1 MKYKVLIATMIAV
14 VMVFSVFAM
23 VPLSSGSQANSPAV
37 SGSGSGHLDGSID
50 AHFND
55 SINAHFRHNYGA
67 RLMYNSTTGMVMG
80 KYLTA
85 DFNSSTGVFSNVTYN
100 LTSTVL
106 ISKMYSNG
114 TPITS
119 ILSPILGM
127 SLHMHS
133 YTAYRIGNMFI
144 MVNGT
149 SFYVLHNNPALESNM
164 MVNGNLTMVVPS
176 TAHIY
181 NTSNNTQVSTSA
193 NYSLNAQANSNVF
206 GNVNMADHVMV
217 NFNNTINAGKQM
229 IVIDNNGTIAM
240 LFIHNGNFKITNHTI
255 TISSNTSSGPVLV
268 NMVAPPGLQNISN
281 NSMVLSNIIHGR
293 ISSEISLNL
302 VNGTIANSTINYNSS
317 THFVYTGK
325 SSSTTSFDINSTVN
339 HHTIVAVFIGN
350 NVTKNTG
357 HAYVKFD
364 GSIATYV
371 SMSTLVNETSSTHA
385 YYSYTNT
392 SSGMYVFMYVPHF
405 SNHTMVVSN
414 TPFHN
419 TDYTE
424 YYIGGGIIA
433 VLAIIG
439 VAAYAI
445 KKRK

>member
-1 MKYKVLIATMIAV
+1 MKYKVFIATMIAV

-23 VPLSSGSQANSPAV
+23 VPLNSGNQANSPAI
-37 SGSGSGHLDGSID
+37 SGSAGAGFNNSID
-50 AHFND
+50 THFG
-55 SINAHFRHNYGA
+55 HNFGA
-67 RLMYNSTTGMVMG
+67 KLTYNSTTGMVTG
-80 KYLTA
+80 RYLIA
-85 DFNSSTGVFSNVTYN
+85 NYNSSTGVFSNVTYN
-100 LTSTVL
+100 MTSTVL

-114 TPITS
+114 TTIAGFPID
-119 ILSPILGM
+119 LGFRNFFGNM
-127 SLHMHS
+127 
-133 YTAYRIGNMFI
+133 AYRLGNMFI

-149 SFYVLHNNPALESNM
+149 SFYVLHNNPSLESNM
-164 MVNGNLTMVVPS
+164 MVRGNLTLDVPS
-176 TAHIY
+176 SARIY
-181 NTSNNTQVSTSA
+181 NTSSNMQVSTSA
-193 NYSLNAQANSNVF
+193 NASLNAQANSSVF
-206 GNVNMADHVMV
+206 GNVSIADHVMV
-217 NFNNTINAGKQM
+217 NFNNTINVGRQM

-240 LFIHNGNFKITNHTI
+240 LFIHNGNFKITNNTI
-255 TISSNTSSGPVLV
+255 TISSTGFGPVLV
-268 NMVAPPGLQNISN
+268 NMVVPPGLQKISN
-281 NSMVLSNIIHGR
+281 NSMVVSNIMKGR
-293 ISSEISLNL
+293 ISSEIALNY

-325 SSSTTSFDINSTVN
+325 TSSTTSFGINSTVN

-364 GSIATYV
+364 GKIATYV

-419 TDYTE
+419 TDYTD
-424 YYIGGGIIA
+424 YYIIGGLIA
-433 VLAIIG
+433 AIAIIG
-439 VAAYAI
+439 VGIYAI

>member
-14 VMVFSVFAM
+14 VMIFSVFAM
-23 VPLSSGSQANSPAV
+23 VPLSSGSQANSPAL
-37 SGSGSGHLDGSID
+37 SGSSATDFNGSID
-50 AHFND
+50 NHFM
-55 SINAHFRHNYGA
+55 HNYGS

-106 ISKMYSNG
+106 ISKMYSTG
-114 TPITS
+114 TPITNIS
-119 ILSPILGM
+119 LPILGM
-127 SLHMHS
+127 SLHMRS

-164 MVNGNLTMVVPS
+164 MVNGNLTLVVPS

-217 NFNNTINAGKQM
+217 NFNNTINAGRQM

-240 LFIHNGNFKITNHTI
+240 LFIHNGDFKITGKNI
-255 TISSNTSSGPVLV
+255 TISSINRGPVLV
-268 NMVAPPGLQNISN
+268 NMVAPPGLQKISN
-281 NSMVLSNIIHGR
+281 NSMVVSNIMNGR
-293 ISSEISLNL
+293 ISSEISLNY

-317 THFVYTGK
+317 THFTYTGK

>member
-23 VPLSSGSQANSPAV
+23 VPLNSGNQANSPAI
-37 SGSGSGHLDGSID
+37 SGSAGAGFNNSID
-50 AHFND
+50 THFM
-55 SINAHFRHNYGA
+55 HNNFGA
-67 RLMYNSTTGMVMG
+67 KLTYNSTTGMVTG
-80 KYLTA
+80 RYLIA
-85 DFNSSTGVFSNVTYN
+85 NYNSSTGVFSNVTYN
-100 LTSTVL
+100 MTSTVL

-114 TPITS
+114 TTIAGFPID
-119 ILSPILGM
+119 LGFHNFFGNM
-127 SLHMHS
+127 
-133 YTAYRIGNMFI
+133 AYRLGNLFI

-149 SFYVLHNNPALESNM
+149 SFYVLHNNPSLESNM
-164 MVNGNLTMVVPS
+164 MVRGNLTLDVPS

-181 NTSNNTQVSTSA
+181 NTSSNTQVSISA
-193 NYSLNAQANSNVF
+193 NASLNAQANVTAL
-206 GNVNMADHVMV
+206 GNVNMTAQVMV
-217 NFNNTINAGKQM
+217 NYNNTINVGRQM

-240 LFIHNGNFKITNHTI
+240 LFIHNGNFKITNNTI
-255 TISSNTSSGPVLV
+255 TISSTGFGPVLV
-268 NMVAPPGLQNISN
+268 NMVVPPGLQKVSN
-281 NSMVLSNIIHGR
+281 SSMVVSNILNGR
-293 ISSEISLNL
+293 ISSEISLNK
-302 VNGTIANSTINYNSS
+302 VNGTIVNSTVNYNSS
-317 THFVYTGK
+317 THFVYTGN

-339 HHTIVAVFIGN
+339 HHTIVTVFIGN

-364 GSIATYV
+364 GKIATYV

-419 TDYTE
+419 TDYTD
-424 YYIGGGIIA
+424 YYIIGGLIA
-433 VLAIIG
+433 AIAIIG
-439 VAAYAI
+439 VGIYAI

>member
-23 VPLSSGSQANSPAV
+23 VPLNSGTQANSPAL
-37 SGSGSGHLDGSID
+37 SGSSAADFNGSID
-50 AHFND
+50 NHF
-55 SINAHFRHNYGA
+55 AHNYGA
-67 RLMYNSTTGMVMG
+67 KLMYNSTTGMVMG

-106 ISKMYSNG
+106 ISKMYSTG
-114 TPITS
+114 TPITNIS
-119 ILSPILGM
+119 LPILGM
-127 SLHMHS
+127 SLHMRS

-149 SFYVLHNNPALESNM
+149 SFYVLHNNPTLESNM
-164 MVNGNLTMVVPS
+164 MVNGNLTLVVPS
-176 TAHIY
+176 TTHIY
-181 NTSNNTQVSTSA
+181 NTSNNMQVSTSA

-217 NFNNTINAGKQM
+217 NFNNTINAGRQM
-229 IVIDNNGTIAM
+229 IVIDNNGTMAM
-240 LFIHNGNFKITNHTI
+240 LFIHNGNFKITNNTI

-268 NMVAPPGLQNISN
+268 NMVAPPGLQKISN
-281 NSMVLSNIIHGR
+281 NSMVLSNIMKGR
-293 ISSEISLNL
+293 ISSEIALNY
-302 VNGTIANSTINYNSS
+302 VNGTIANSTVNYNSS
-317 THFVYTGK
+317 THFVYTGNT
-325 SSSTTSFDINSTVN
+325 SSTTSFDINSTVN

-405 SNHTMVVSN
+405 SNHTIVVSN

>member
-23 VPLSSGSQANSPAV
+23 VPLSSGSQANSPAL
-37 SGSGSGHLDGSID
+37 SGPSAAG
-50 AHFND
+50 FND
-55 SINAHFRHNYGA
+55 SIHTHFKNNYGA
-67 RLMYNSTTGMVMG
+67 KLMYNSTTGMVMG

-114 TPITS
+114 TS
-119 ILSPILGM
+119 ISNI
-127 SLHMHS
+127 SLFSMIHMNS
-133 YTAYRIGNMFI
+133 YTPHIAYTIGNMFI
-144 MVNGT
+144 MVDGT

-164 MVNGNLTMVVPS
+164 MVNGNLTLILPS
-176 TAHIY
+176 TANISY
-181 NTSNNTQVSTSA
+181 STSNNTQVSTSA
-193 NYSLNAQANSNVF
+193 NNSLNAQANSNIF

-255 TISSNTSSGPVLV
+255 TISSTSSGPVLV
-268 NMVAPPGLQNISN
+268 NMVAPPGLQKISN
-281 NSMVLSNIIHGR
+281 NSMVLSNIMKGR
-293 ISSEISLNL
+293 ISSEIALNL

>member
-23 VPLSSGSQANSPAV
+23 VPLSSGSQANSPAL
-37 SGSGSGHLDGSID
+37 SGPSAAG
-50 AHFND
+50 FND
-55 SINAHFRHNYGA
+55 SIHTHFKNNYGA
-67 RLMYNSTTGMVMG
+67 KLMYNSTTGMVMG

-114 TPITS
+114 TS
-119 ILSPILGM
+119 IKGISSPILRF
-127 SLHMHS
+127 STNS
-133 YTAYRIGNMFI
+133 RTAYRIGNMFI
-144 MVNGT
+144 MMNST
-149 SFYVLHNNPALESNM
+149 SFYVLHNNPTLESNM
-164 MVNGNLTMVVPS
+164 MVNGNLTLVVPS
-176 TAHIY
+176 TANISY
-181 NTSNNTQVSTSA
+181 STSNNTQVSISA
-193 NYSLNAQANSNVF
+193 NNSLNAQANSNVF
-206 GNVNMADHVMV
+206 GNANMADHVMV
-217 NFNNTINAGKQM
+217 NFNNTINAGRQM

-240 LFIHNGNFKITNHTI
+240 LFIHNGNFKITNNTI

-268 NMVAPPGLQNISN
+268 NMVAPPGLQKISN

-293 ISSEISLNL
+293 ISSEIALNL

-364 GSIATYV
+364 GRIATYV

-419 TDYTE
+419 TNYTE

>member
-23 VPLSSGSQANSPAV
+23 VPLNSGTQTNSPAV
-37 SGSGSGHLDGSID
+37 SGSASG
-50 AHFND
+50 HFND
-55 SINAHFRHNYGA
+55 SINAHFMHNYGA

-114 TPITS
+114 TPVTGF
-119 ILSPILGM
+119 LSGLG
-127 SLHMHS
+127 LHISS
-133 YTAYRIGNMFI
+133 YHMAYTLGNMLI

-164 MVNGNLTMVVPS
+164 MVRGNLNLDIPS
-176 TAHIY
+176 SAHIY
-181 NTSNNTQVSTSA
+181 NTSDNSQVSTSA
-193 NYSLNAQANSNVF
+193 NANLNAQANMTAL
-206 GNVNMADHVMV
+206 GNVSMVGNVMV
-217 NFNNTINAGKQM
+217 NFNNTINAGRQM

-240 LFIHNGNFKITNHTI
+240 LFIHNGDFKITGNNI
-255 TISSNTSSGPVLV
+255 TISSINRGPVLV
-268 NMVAPPGLQNISN
+268 NMVVPPGLQKISN
-281 NSMVLSNIIHGR
+281 NSMVVNNIMNGR
-293 ISSEISLNL
+293 ISSEISLNY
-302 VNGTIANSTINYNSS
+302 VNGTIANSTVNYNSS

-325 SSSTTSFDINSTVN
+325 TSSTTSFDINSTVN